1 MVLLLRVTE
10 GMPSTPQKAAA
21 HSISVY
27 CGAPRVSSR
36 LGTLHKSCRGHHP
49 QRTCSVPCFPVVGPT
64 CNSHQI
70 LGAFPPTAAPRR
82 ELHHHP
88 CRTAALLHACP
99 PSCLLYTLLS
109 STGKPGRVHSNS
121 NGWSRDPSCT
131 LGITHRHHR
140 LWIG

>member
-1 MVLLLRVTE
+1 MVLLLRVME
-10 GMPSTPQKAAA
+10 GMSSTPQKAAA

-27 CGAPRVSSR
+27 CGAPRVSLR

-49 QRTCSVPCFPVVGPT
+49 QRTCRIPGFPVVGPA

-70 LGAFPPTAAPRR
+70 LGAFPPTAAPRH
-82 ELHHHP
+82 ELHHQP
-88 CRTAALLHACP
+88 CRTAALLHAGP

-109 STGKPGRVHSNS
+109 STGKEGRAHSNS
-121 NGWSRDPSCT
+121 NGWSSDPSCT
-131 LGITHRHHR
+131 LGITHRHRR